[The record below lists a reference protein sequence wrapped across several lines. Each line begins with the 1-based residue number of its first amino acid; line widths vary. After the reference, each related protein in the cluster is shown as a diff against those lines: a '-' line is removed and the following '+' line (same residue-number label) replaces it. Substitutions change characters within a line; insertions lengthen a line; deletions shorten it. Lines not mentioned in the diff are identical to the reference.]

1 MKFWHILVL
10 SAIIAAILRLT
21 NNGKPRGDWG
31 TAPIKETG
39 NSLCMDSPFL
49 KSESDERGHETYG
62 SVSGG
67 NCRAE
72 TLELGTPAYV
82 EMLDWAND

>member
-1 MKFWHILVL
+1 MKFWHILVV

-21 NNGKPRGDWG
+21 NNGKPRGDWD
-31 TAPIKETG
+31 TPPIKG
-39 NSLCMDSPFL
+39 SKNSLCTGSPFL

-62 SVSGG
+62 SVSDG

-72 TLELGTPAYV
+72 TLELGTPA
-82 EMLDWAND
+82 